1 MGMRYRC
8 ADVRAELG
16 VYAVGAIEPADR
28 DRVDQHLGEC
38 SRCRDELAWLA
49 GMPALLRRVPDPLA
63 LLEWDPPIAQR
74 ETPQALLR
82 RAARLRRRKHA
93 LAATAAAALIAV
105 TAGVSTT
112 VSHAGKEPR
121 TPQASAWQATVYG
134 TSRAGRVRV
143 WFRYSPRPWG
153 TEIEAQISGVRPG
166 TRCQLWVAGP
176 AGQRMPAGSWTIA
189 GSGPAVWYPASVSL
203 SDASLRSF
211 EIKTGSGGTLVSV
224 RAR

>member
-1 MGMRYRC
+1 MRL
-8 ADVRAELG
+8 VRSPG
-16 VYAVGAIEPADR
+16 QPRRTTAVT
-28 DRVDQHLGEC
+28 V
-38 SRCRDELAWLA
+38 
-49 GMPALLRRVPDPLA
+49 
-63 LLEWDPPIAQR
+63 
-74 ETPQALLR
+74 
-82 RAARLRRRKHA
+82 
-93 LAATAAAALIAV
+93 TAADCF
-105 TAGVSTT
+105 GE
-112 VSHAGKEPR
+112 G
-121 TPQASAWQATVYG
+121 W
-134 TSRAGRVRV
+134 RAGRVRV

-203 SDASLRSF
+203 SEASLRSF